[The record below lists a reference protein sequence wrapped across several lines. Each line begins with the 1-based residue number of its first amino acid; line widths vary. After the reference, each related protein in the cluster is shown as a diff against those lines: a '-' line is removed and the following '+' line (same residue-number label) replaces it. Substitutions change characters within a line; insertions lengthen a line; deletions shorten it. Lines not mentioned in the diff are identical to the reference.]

1 MTEERESPEG
11 DAIFGALN
19 AFSQT
24 KGSDC
29 EVICKNTNMKLP
41 WGFPTREIL
50 PSRSLWNHGVSFT
63 KCFLKQSIPF
73 AFVAPSLPPPLR
85 KSKWSMPSILSHSTL
100 GMAACLPSL
109 PKARYY
115 LP

>member
-73 AFVAPSLPPPLR
+73 AFVAVLATWHIRSRKDGLGLPDHYNPWAR
-85 KSKWSMPSILSHSTL
+85 NSIE
-100 GMAACLPSL
+100 GQG
-109 PKARYY
+109 K
-115 LP
+115 